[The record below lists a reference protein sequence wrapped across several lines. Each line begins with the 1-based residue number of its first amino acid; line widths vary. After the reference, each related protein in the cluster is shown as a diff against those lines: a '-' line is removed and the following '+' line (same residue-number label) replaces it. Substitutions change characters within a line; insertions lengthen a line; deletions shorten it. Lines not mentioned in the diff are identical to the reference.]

1 MTLID
6 LFKSAANR
14 FPDNVAVKD
23 RRHSLTYKE
32 LQSLADGL
40 ATFLMGAGL
49 VCGDR
54 VGLLMDSSVQYVVA
68 YLGILQA
75 GCVAI
80 PLNTDNSRRNLDFV
94 LQQCGVKC
102 LIGQSR
108 YLSRYQLWPLDISII
123 CSDWSDA
130 LKKGDK
136 GPGRGIIRWEQAVE
150 KTPDIDAFP
159 DLSGAGLACIL
170 FTSGTTGEPKGV
182 MLSHGNLVAN
192 TRSIISYLHLKE
204 TDSILSVL
212 PFFYSYGSSLLHT
225 HLAVGGTVHIESQFV
240 YPNKALERM
249 AKERITGFA
258 GVPSTFALLLHRSNF
273 KNMQWPYLRYV
284 TQAGGAMAP
293 SLAERLGDVL
303 PDADIYIMYGQTEA
317 TARLSYLPPDRFADK
332 LGSIGKAIP
341 GVELR
346 VVDEKGYQVSPGQ
359 IGEIMARGENIMQ
372 GYWGQPEE
380 TAKVLR
386 NGWLYTGDLAR
397 VDEEGFIYIESRKS
411 DIIKSGAH
419 RISPKEI
426 EEVMAAWPGVHEAA
440 VTGLPDPILG
450 EAIWA
455 FVVPEGNRALDHK
468 AIIRYCRN
476 NLASFK
482 VPHKLVELTELP
494 KTTSGK
500 VRKTLLQDL
509 GLRGSSGFAEN
520 PSR

>member
-6 LFKSAANR
+6 LFKIAVDR

-23 RRHSLTYKE
+23 RHHSLTYKE
-32 LQSLADGL
+32 LKSLAEGL
-40 ATFLMGAGL
+40 ATSLMSAGL
-49 VCGDR
+49 VNGDR
-54 VGLLMDSSVQYVVA
+54 VGLLVDSSVQYVVA

-75 GCVAI
+75 GCVVV
-80 PLNTDNSRRNLDFV
+80 PLNTDNSRRNLEFV

-108 YLSRYQLWPLDISII
+108 YLSRYQLWSMDTSII

-130 LKKGDK
+130 VKKGDK
-136 GPGRGIIRWEQAVE
+136 GPGHGVIRWEQAIE
-150 KTPDIDAFP
+150 KSPDADSFP
-159 DLSGAGLACIL
+159 NLSNADLACIL

-192 TRSIISYLHLKE
+192 TQSIVSYLHLKE
-204 TDSILSVL
+204 TDSILAVL

-225 HLAVGGTVHIESQFV
+225 HLAVGGTVHIEGQFV
-240 YPNKALERM
+240 YPNKALDRM

-293 SLAERLGDVL
+293 SLAKRLGDVL
-303 PDADIYIMYGQTEA
+303 SEADIYIMYGQTEA
-317 TARLSYLPPDRFADK
+317 TARLSYLPPDRFLDK
-332 LGSIGKAIP
+332 LDSIGKAIP

-346 VVDEKGYQVSPGQ
+346 VVDEKGHQVIPGQ
-359 IGEIMARGENIMQ
+359 IGEIIARGENIMQ

-426 EEVMAAWPGVHEAA
+426 EEVMAAWPGVHEVA
-440 VTGLPDPILG
+440 VTGCPDTILG

-455 FVVPEGNRALDHK
+455 FVVPEGNQALDHK
-468 AIIRYCRN
+468 AIIRHCRD

-482 VPHKLVELTELP
+482 IPQRLIELTELP

-500 VRKTLLQDL
+500 IKKTF
-509 GLRGSSGFAEN
+509 LRSEYAIAE
-520 PSR
+520 

>member
-6 LFKSAANR
+6 LFKSSVNR

-23 RRHSLTYKE
+23 HHYFLTYKE
-32 LQSLADGL
+32 LQFLADGL
-40 ATFLMGAGL
+40 TTSLISAGL
-49 VCGDR
+49 VRGNR
-54 VGLLMDSSVQYVVA
+54 VGLLLDNSVQYVVA

-75 GCVAI
+75 GCVAV
-80 PLNTDNSRRNLDFV
+80 PLNTDNSRRNLEFV

-108 YLSRYQLWPLDISII
+108 YLSRYQLWSPDISII

-130 LKKGDK
+130 VKKGNK
-136 GPGRGIIRWEQAVE
+136 GLGRGVIRWEQAI
-150 KTPDIDAFP
+150 KKSPDVDSFP
-159 DLSGAGLACIL
+159 NLSNADLACIL

-182 MLSHGNLVAN
+182 MLSHSNLVAN
-192 TRSIISYLHLKE
+192 TRSIVSYLHLKE
-204 TDSILSVL
+204 TDSVLAVL

-225 HLAVGGTVHIESQFV
+225 HLAVGGTVHIEGQFV
-240 YPNKALERM
+240 YPNKALDRM
-249 AKERITGFA
+249 VKEKITGFA

-293 SLAERLGDVL
+293 SLAKRLGDVL
-303 PDADIYIMYGQTEA
+303 LEADIYIMYGQTEA
-317 TARLSYLPPDRFADK
+317 TARLSYLSPDRFVDK
-332 LGSIGKAIP
+332 LGSIGKAISD
-341 GVELR
+341 VELR
-346 VVDEKGYQVSPGQ
+346 VVDEGGNQVSPGHV
-359 IGEIMARGENIMQ
+359 GEIIARGENVMQ

-386 NGWLYTGDLAR
+386 NGWLYTGDLAS

-411 DIIKSGAH
+411 DMIKSGAH

-426 EEVMAAWPGVHEAA
+426 EEVMAAWPGVHEVA
-440 VTGLPDPILG
+440 VTGFPDPILG

-455 FVVPEGNRALDHK
+455 FVVPEGNQALDHK
-468 AIIRYCRN
+468 AIVRHCRN

-482 VPHKLVELTELP
+482 VPHELVELTELP

-500 VRKTLLQDL
+500 IKKNLLQGSEVQ
-509 GLRGSSGFAEN
+509 GLPKS
-520 PSR
+520 

>member
-1 MTLID
+1 VTLID
-6 LFKSAANR
+6 LFKSAVNR

-23 RRHSLTYKE
+23 RHHSLTYKE

-40 ATFLMGAGL
+40 TAFLIGAGL
-49 VCGDR
+49 VHGDR

-75 GCVAI
+75 GCIAI
-80 PLNTDNSRRNLDFV
+80 PLNTDNSRRNLEFV

-102 LIGQSR
+102 LIGQGR
-108 YLSRYQLWPLDISII
+108 YLSRYQLWLPDISII

-130 LKKGDK
+130 QKKGDK
-136 GPGRGIIRWEQAVE
+136 GPGRGVIRWEQAIE
-150 KTPDIDAFP
+150 KIPDVDDFP
-159 DLSGAGLACIL
+159 DLFSSDLACIL

-182 MLSHGNLVAN
+182 MLSHGNLAAN
-192 TRSIISYLHLKE
+192 TRSIVSYLHLTE
-204 TDSILSVL
+204 TDSVLAVL

-225 HLAVGGTVHIESQFV
+225 HLAVGGTVHIEGQFV

-293 SLAERLGDVL
+293 SLAKRLGDVL
-303 PDADIYIMYGQTEA
+303 LDTDIYIMYGQTEA

-332 LGSIGKAIP
+332 LDSIGKAIP

-346 VVDEKGYQVSPGQ
+346 VVDEKGHQVSPGQ

-380 TAKVLR
+380 TAKVLP

-426 EEVMAAWPGVHEAA
+426 EEVMAAWPGVQEVA
-440 VTGLPDPILG
+440 VTGCPDPILG

-455 FVVPEGNRALDHK
+455 FVVPKENQILDHK
-468 AIIRYCRN
+468 AVIRHCRD

-482 VPHKLVELTELP
+482 VPHELVELTELP

-500 VRKTLLQDL
+500 VRKTLLQGL
-509 GLRGSSGFAEN
+509 GF
-520 PSR
+520 

>member
-1 MTLID
+1 VTLID
-6 LFKSAANR
+6 LFKSAVNR
-14 FPDNVAVKD
+14 FPGNVAVKD
-23 RRHSLTYKE
+23 RHHSLTYKE

-40 ATFLMGAGL
+40 TTTLIDAGL
-49 VCGDR
+49 VHGDR
-54 VGLLMDSSVQYVVA
+54 VGLLVDSSAQYVVA

-80 PLNTDNSRRNLDFV
+80 PLNTDNSQRNLEFV
-94 LQQCGVKC
+94 LQQCGVKY

-108 YLSRYQLWPLDISII
+108 YLSRYQLWSLDDISII
-123 CSDWSDA
+123 CSDCSDVVN
-130 LKKGDK
+130 KGDE
-136 GPGRGIIRWEQAVE
+136 GPGRDFVRWEQAIE
-150 KTPDIDAFP
+150 KSP
-159 DLSGAGLACIL
+159 DLDFPPNLSSADLACIL

-204 TDSILSVL
+204 TDSVMAVL

-225 HLAVGGTVHIESQFV
+225 HLAVGGTVHIEGQFV

-273 KNMQWPYLRYV
+273 KDMDWPHLRYV

-293 SLAERLGDVL
+293 SLAKRLGDVL
-303 PDADIYIMYGQTEA
+303 LDSDIYIMYGQTEA
-317 TARLSYLPPDRFADK
+317 TARLSYLPPDRFVDK
-332 LGSIGKAIP
+332 LDSIGKAIP

-346 VVDEKGYQVSPGQ
+346 VVDEKGHQVIPGQ
-359 IGEIMARGENIMQ
+359 IGEIIAKGENIMQ

-380 TAKVLR
+380 TANVLR
-386 NGWLYTGDLAR
+386 DGWLYTGDLAR
-397 VDEEGFIYIESRKS
+397 VDEEGYIYIESRKS
-411 DIIKSGAH
+411 DMIKSGAH

-426 EEVMAAWPGVHEAA
+426 EEVLATWPGVHEVS
-440 VTGLPDPILG
+440 VTGCPDPILG

-455 FVVPEGNRALDHK
+455 FVVPEGNQALDHK
-468 AIIRYCRN
+468 AIIRHCRD

-482 VPHKLVELTELP
+482 VPQRLIELIELP

-500 VRKTLLQDL
+500 IKKTFLQGSEVQGSRVQ
-509 GLRGSSGFAEN
+509 GL
-520 PSR
+520 PKI

>member
-6 LFKSAANR
+6 LFKSAVNR

-40 ATFLMGAGL
+40 TAFLIGAGFAH
-49 VCGDR
+49 GDR
-54 VGLLMDSSVQYVVA
+54 VGLLVDSSVQYVVA

-75 GCVAI
+75 GCIAI

-108 YLSRYQLWPLDISII
+108 YLSRYQLWSMDISII

-136 GPGRGIIRWEQAVE
+136 GPGRGVIRWEQAIE
-150 KTPDIDAFP
+150 KIPDVDAFP
-159 DLSGAGLACIL
+159 DLSNADLACIL

-192 TRSIISYLHLKE
+192 TRSIVSYLHLKE
-204 TDSILSVL
+204 TDSILAVL

-225 HLAVGGTVHIESQFV
+225 HLAVGGTVHIEGQFV

-249 AKERITGFA
+249 ANERITGFA

-273 KNMQWPYLRYV
+273 NNMRWPYLRYV

-293 SLAERLGDVL
+293 SLAKRLGDVL
-303 PDADIYIMYGQTEA
+303 LDADIYIMYGQTEA
-317 TARLSYLPPDRFADK
+317 TARLSYLPPDRFVDK
-332 LGSIGKAIP
+332 LDSIGKAIP

-346 VVDEKGYQVSPGQ
+346 VVDEKGHQVSPGQ
-359 IGEIMARGENIMQ
+359 IGEIIARGENIMQ

-397 VDEEGFIYIESRKS
+397 VDEEGLIYIESRKS

-426 EEVMAAWPGVHEAA
+426 EEVMAAWPGVHEVA
-440 VTGLPDPILG
+440 VTGCPDPILG

-455 FVVPEGNRALDHK
+455 FVVPEGNQILEHK
-468 AIIRYCRN
+468 AIIRHCHN

-482 VPHKLVELTELP
+482 VPHELVELTELP

-500 VRKTLLQDL
+500 IKKTF
-509 GLRGSSGFAEN
+509 LRNEYAIS
-520 PSR
+520 

>member
-1 MTLID
+1 VTLID
-6 LFKSAANR
+6 LFRKTVNR

-23 RRHSLTYKE
+23 RHHFVTYKE
-32 LQSLADGL
+32 LQALVDSLATCLIRAGL
-40 ATFLMGAGL
+40 AR
-49 VCGDR
+49 GDR
-54 VGLLMDSSVQYVVA
+54 VGLLVDSSVQYVVA

-80 PLNTDNSRRNLDFV
+80 PLNTDNSRRNLEFM
-94 LQQCGVKC
+94 LRQCGVKC
-102 LIGQSR
+102 LIGQSS
-108 YLSRYQLWPLDISII
+108 YLSRYQLWSLDISII
-123 CSDWSDA
+123 YSDGSDA
-130 LKKGDK
+130 INNGDK
-136 GPGRGIIRWEQAVE
+136 VPKQDIIAWKQAIE
-150 KTPDIDAFP
+150 TIPDVDAFP
-159 DLSGAGLACIL
+159 KDLSNTDLACIL

-192 TRSIISYLHLKE
+192 TRSIVSYLQLKE
-204 TDSILSVL
+204 TDSVLAVL

-225 HLAVGGTVHIESQFV
+225 HLAVGGTVHIEGQFV

-284 TQAGGAMAP
+284 TQAGGPIAIA
-293 SLAERLGDVL
+293 LAKKLGEAL
-303 PDADIYIMYGQTEA
+303 LHADIYIMYGQTEA
-317 TARLSYLPPDRFADK
+317 TARLSYLSPDRFMDK
-332 LGSIGKAIP
+332 LDSIGKAIP

-346 VVDEKGYQVSPGQ
+346 VMDEKGHQVSPGQ
-359 IGEIMARGENIMQ
+359 IGEIIARGENIMQ

-380 TAKVLR
+380 TARVLR
-386 NGWLYTGDLAR
+386 DGWLYTGDLAR

-411 DIIKSGAH
+411 DMIKSGAH

-426 EEVMAAWPGVHEAA
+426 EEVITAWPGVHEVA
-440 VTGLPDPILG
+440 VVGFPDPILG

-455 FVVPEGNRALDHK
+455 FIVAEGNQALDHK
-468 AIIRYCRN
+468 AIIRHCRK

-482 VPHKLVELTELP
+482 VPHELIELTELP

-500 VRKTLLQDL
+500 IKKTFLQ
-509 GLRGSSGFAEN
+509 GSEVQRFRGN
-520 PSR
+520 L